1 MKNKRH
7 RKVAFEVLN
16 PKVTA
21 AIVYTKSLPTDVK
34 LGKVSLI
41 RGVEFTR

>member
-7 RKVAFEVLN
+7 REVAFEVLN

-21 AIVYTKSLPTDVK
+21 AIVYTKPLYYFKSSD
-34 LGKVSLI
+34 S
-41 RGVEFTR
+41 